1 MYCKRINEQQFIYE
15 HKLKL
20 DLSVLYSLLS
30 KPYKRRLLVILK
42 ATKKKEKYVLLF
54 FQRDIYSQMLKP
66 PTLAEEGSFW
76 IGLVRYLLSVS

>member
-30 KPYKRRLLVILK
+30 KPYKQRLLVILK
-42 ATKKKEKYVLLF
+42 ATKKNIYVLLI

-76 IGLVRYLLSVS
+76 IGLVRYLLSVT